1 MFHFVQSVDRRR
13 SLEIICDSTG
23 ILRPI
28 LQRLSEAE
36 KPGLSIHPCFPLI
49 IRLCRGHVSLW
60 SRSFLTSARTQSRL
74 PRSMADQKFPTLMSC
89 QNRRKPK
96 VSNFAN
102 DFKTQAPR
110 ENVSYFNVRSQAA
123 ATTGFLGLRFAP
135 PQALNRA
142 APSAFNKRRNKVL
155 TAKNIL
161 CALSL
166 SPCLYV
172 SVVNPLGVIG
182 NRSLPPQ
189 DPRKNQRRHNRCIR
203 FDDKFRSI
211 EG

>member
-1 MFHFVQSVDRRR
+1 MRCLQRFVFWLFRL
-13 SLEIICDSTG
+13 LEYRFSPRLADIGGTRFWRTDPNA

-142 APSAFNKRRNKVL
+142 APSAFNKR
-155 TAKNIL
+155 
-161 CALSL
+161 
-166 SPCLYV
+166 
-172 SVVNPLGVIG
+172 
-182 NRSLPPQ
+182 
-189 DPRKNQRRHNRCIR
+189 
-203 FDDKFRSI
+203 
-211 EG
+211 